1 LRPEAAQFLDIAR
14 NMLMRGLRML
24 DADLIEDAG
33 RAAYLVA
40 FHAAQALISER
51 ENRTLKTHRGVQSE
65 FSKLIRDDA
74 LVPADLRGF
83 LSRAYAFKTIAD
95 YDPMTSVPPTE
106 QDARAAIETAGRFVE
121 EVAGSSGRPQ
131 QPGTQQISPRPDNP
145 SRRREHQ
152 DF

>member
-1 LRPEAAQFLDIAR
+1 
-14 NMLMRGLRML
+14 MLMRGLRML

-106 QDARAAIETAGRFVE
+106 QDARAAIETAGRFLE
-121 EVAGSSGRPQ
+121 EVARLIGPPATTRDTADKPA
-131 QPGTQQISPRPDNP
+131 P
-145 SRRREHQ
+145 
-152 DF
+152 